1 MMFLQAW
8 MRARGDSATEILTAE
23 TMADKY
29 GVQQGSYDA
38 VPLPTDADVQQAPQC
53 HRTLSGQLTGTSQS
67 YGQ

>member
-1 MMFLQAW
+1 

-38 VPLPTDADVQQAPQC
+38 VPLPADAAVQQA
-53 HRTLSGQLTGTSQS
+53 L
-67 YGQ
+67 YA